1 MLAVNF
7 ASLAD
12 CPACLVQGA
21 VVETWDG
28 IEGSAAASTRCRMCG
43 RTLQASR

>member
-28 IEGSAAASTRCRMCG
+28 IEGSAAAAMCG
-43 RTLQASR
+43 RTLQAAR